1 MSLLGIFKRRIPTP
15 PKEVIQAAC
24 DFYGIA
30 SESVSSVQAEKL
42 KALSD
47 TVWVVTL
54 NEQASALVAYDP
66 VDDEEVVVTEWY
78 DEVN

>member
-1 MSLLGIFKRRIPTP
+1 MSILGIFKRRISTP

-30 SESVSSVQAEKL
+30 SENISSIQAEKL

-47 TVWVVTL
+47 TIWVVTL

-66 VDDEEVVVTEWY
+66 MDDEEAVATVWY
-78 DEVN
+78 D